1 MKPSPYR
8 LRLPDEIVKLLRE
21 LHPDLKKKVRKALS
35 TIMEDPYEGK
45 ALKDDLAGLRSFRVS
60 RFRIVYR
67 ISSRKQIVR
76 IVYRISSRK
85 QIEIVAMGPRKRIY
99 EETFRILSKEK

>member
-1 MKPSPYR
+1 MKPSHYR
-8 LRLPDEIVKLLRE
+8 LRIPDEIVKLLRE
-21 LHPDLKKKVRKALS
+21 LHPDLKKKVRRALS

-60 RFRIVYR
+60 RFRIVY
-67 ISSRKQIVR
+67 S
-76 IVYRISSRK
+76 ISSRK
-85 QIEIVAMGPRKRIY
+85 QIEIVAIGPRKGIY